1 LVEVFQ
7 NATNNAR
14 GVSDATASPH
24 EGKREA
30 VCIASPGKQVFPYSP
45 VSPRKSMEGRRATS
59 STALASAGNQQAAS
73 NSHVSP
79 IRSMAGRRV
88 TSSTPPVSP
97 RKLRRSM
104 AGRRAASSTAL
115 GAGSNSGHP
124 LFRRQFSL
132 RGCIAEEN
140 FEAKQNR
147 LHDYT
152 SPQQGKRGT
161 ICIASPAGEQA
172 APYSHVS
179 PRKSTAGR
187 RATSSTPPASPREQ
201 ATPNSH
207 ASLRRSMAGRRAAS
221 STALGA
227 GSNSGHPLFRRQFSL
242 RGCIAEENSEAKQ
255 SRLHDYT
262 SPQQGK
268 RGTICIASSAGEQ
281 AAPYSHVSP
290 RKLMV
295 GRRAT
300 SSTPPVSPRRQAA
313 PNSHASLRRSMV
325 GRRAASSTAL
335 GAGSNSGHPLFR
347 RQFSLRG
354 CIPEENSEAK
364 QSRLHDYTESPV
376 GVCKLPFN

>member
-1 LVEVFQ
+1 MHDSILKIIEMNLKEAEDTDLVEVFQ
-7 NATNNAR
+7 NANHNAR

-59 STALASAGNQQAAS
+59 STALASTGNQQAAS

-97 RKLRRSM
+97 RK
-104 AGRRAASSTAL
+104 
-115 GAGSNSGHP
+115 
-124 LFRRQFSL
+124 
-132 RGCIAEEN
+132 
-140 FEAKQNR
+140 
-147 LHDYT
+147 
-152 SPQQGKRGT
+152 
-161 ICIASPAGEQA
+161 
-172 APYSHVS
+172 
-179 PRKSTAGR
+179 
-187 RATSSTPPASPREQ
+187 Q

-242 RGCIAEENSEAKQ
+242 RGCI
-255 SRLHDYT
+255 
-262 SPQQGK
+262 
-268 RGTICIASSAGEQ
+268 
-281 AAPYSHVSP
+281 
-290 RKLMV
+290 
-295 GRRAT
+295 
-300 SSTPPVSPRRQAA
+300 
-313 PNSHASLRRSMV
+313 
-325 GRRAASSTAL
+325 
-335 GAGSNSGHPLFR
+335 
-347 RQFSLRG
+347 
-354 CIPEENSEAK
+354 PEENFEAK